1 MGWCRDFCAPS
12 APYKPT
18 DIEEVQIVRK
28 RGIDLLHDPLYNKV
42 WHRGSSLSCMHYQD
56 ASEGVSLGNVVP
68 SM

>member
-42 WHRGSSLSCMHYQD
+42 WRRGSSHVMH
-56 ASEGVSLGNVVP
+56 ALPGRL
-68 SM
+68 